1 MKVAVVGAGGFVG
14 RALAARLHSDGH
26 DVLPLVRTPRGL
38 PGERLTGEIDGGTD
52 WSGLLGGAEAVVQLA
67 ARVHVMDES
76 AADPLAAYRRV
87 NVDGTVNLARQA
99 AAQGVRRFV
108 FLSSIKVNGER
119 TAPGRPF
126 RPDDPPAPEDGYGIS
141 KLEAEQG
148 LRALSAE
155 TNMAVTI
162 IRPPLVHG
170 PGAGGNFAAMVR
182 WLKRGRPLPLG
193 SASANQRSLVGIDN
207 LVDFIAL
214 CLLHPEAAN
223 RTLLVSDGEDVST
236 RKLLERLGAALGK
249 KARLLPAPKAL
260 LRGTARL
267 LGKGA
272 AADRLFGSLQ
282 VDISESRRL
291 LGWTPPV
298 SLDEGLRRAVQDP

>member
-14 RALAARLHSDGH
+14 RALAARLLFDGH

-38 PGERLTGEIDGGTD
+38 PGETLTGEIDGNTD
-52 WSGLLGGAEAVVQLA
+52 WSGVLGGAEAVVHLA
-67 ARVHVMDES
+67 ARVHVMDEND
-76 AADPLAAYRRV
+76 ADPLKAYRRV
-87 NVDGTVNLARQA
+87 NVEGTLNLARQA

-126 RPDDPPAPEDGYGIS
+126 RADDVPAPEDAYGIS

-148 LRALSAE
+148 LRALAAE
-155 TNMAVTI
+155 SGMAVTI

-236 RKLLERLGAALGK
+236 KALLERLGAALGK

-272 AADRLFGSLQ
+272 AVDRLFGSLQ
-282 VDISESRRL
+282 VDISESRHL

>member
-14 RALAARLHSDGH
+14 RALTARLLSDGH
-26 DVLPLVRTPRGL
+26 DVLPLVRTSRGL
-38 PGERLTGEIDGGTD
+38 PGERLGGELGGETD
-52 WSGLLGGAEAVVQLA
+52 WEGLLGDAEAVVQLA
-67 ARVHVMDES
+67 ARVHVMDER
-76 AADPLAAYRRV
+76 AADPLEAYRRV
-87 NVDGTVNLARQA
+87 NVEGTLNLARQA

-119 TAPGRPF
+119 TEPGRPF
-126 RPDDPPAPEDGYGIS
+126 RPDDVPAPEDAYGIS
-141 KLEAEQG
+141 KLEAEQA
-148 LRALSAE
+148 LRALAAE
-155 TNMAVTI
+155 TGMAVTI

-193 SASANQRSLVGIDN
+193 GASANLRSLVGIDN

-214 CLLHPEAAN
+214 CLLHPEAVN

-236 RKLLERLGAALGK
+236 RALLERLGAALGR
-249 KARLLPAPKAL
+249 KARLLPAPRAL

-272 AADRLFGSLQ
+272 AADRLFSSLQ

-291 LGWTPPV
+291 LGWTPPL
-298 SLDEGLRRAVQDP
+298 SLDEGLRRAVRDA